1 MFNTKAR
8 CEDCCVCKLSWY
20 QQFAAVAVGA
30 KTGRRI
36 GDHSSPG
43 EGGSAAGSGG
53 DFDKTRRTDDEVGR
67 RAVVA
72 AKRRVAVLRAA
83 LYNDTLVNFKRF

>member
-1 MFNTKAR
+1 MKIVA
-8 CEDCCVCKLSWY
+8 
-20 QQFAAVAVGA
+20 FASSAGINNLLQLQWEPRQGGGLVITAVR
-30 KTGRRI
+30 GR
-36 GDHSSPG
+36 
-43 EGGSAAGSGG
+43 GGSAAGSGG

>member
-1 MFNTKAR
+1 MKIVA
-8 CEDCCVCKLSWY
+8 
-20 QQFAAVAVGA
+20 FASSAGINNLLQLQWEPRQGGGLVITELLAAPAVR
-30 KTGRRI
+30 GR
-36 GDHSSPG
+36 
-43 EGGSAAGSGG
+43 GGSAAGSVGNV
-53 DFDKTRRTDDEVGR
+53 DKTLRTDDEVGR